1 MNNEQQNEQQKAIR
15 RFFIGSF
22 FIGSFFIALLCTVVV
37 DLFLASMDGSS
48 SDDVVWVFFYTFFI
62 VFIPSAITTFVF
74 YITQGKA
81 SSYYSRYLLLAFLM
95 PPFLIPILTTL
106 FDLICL
112 NSWHDA
118 IDTLVEYY
126 LTHGI
131 LAYILGVAQLVLAQ
145 ACFIKIWDTQ

>member
-1 MNNEQQNEQQKAIR
+1 MNNVLQKAIPR
-15 RFFIGSF
+15 F

-131 LAYILGVAQLVLAQ
+131 LACILGVAQLVLAQ
-145 ACFIKIWDTQ
+145 ACFIKIWDAQ

>member
-1 MNNEQQNEQQKAIR
+1 MNNALQKTIPR
-15 RFFIGSF
+15 F
-22 FIGSFFIALLCTVVV
+22 FIGSFFIALVCAAVV
-37 DLFLASMDGSS
+37 DLFLASMDRG
-48 SDDVVWVFFYTFFI
+48 SDDMVLIFLFFYTFFI

-131 LAYILGVAQLVLAQ
+131 LACILGVAQLVLAQ

>member
-1 MNNEQQNEQQKAIR
+1 MNNEQKSEQQKAIR

-22 FIGSFFIALLCTVVV
+22 FIALLCAVVV

-81 SSYYSRYLLLAFLM
+81 SSYYSRYLLLALLM
-95 PPFLIPILTTL
+95 PTFLIPLLTTL
-106 FDLICL
+106 FDLIYL

-131 LAYILGVAQLVLAQ
+131 LACILGVAQLVLAQ